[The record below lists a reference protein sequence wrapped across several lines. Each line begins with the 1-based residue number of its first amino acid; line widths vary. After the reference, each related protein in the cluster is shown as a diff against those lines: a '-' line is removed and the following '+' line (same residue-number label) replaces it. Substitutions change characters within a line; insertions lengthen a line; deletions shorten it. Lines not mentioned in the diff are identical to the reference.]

1 MYADDTTLHGTY
13 DTFQNTEN
21 TDIITITHT
30 INKELSLIV
39 AWLTQNK
46 LLINKSKTKMTV
58 FHMPQ
63 NMLYTQKLL

>member
-1 MYADDTTLHGTY
+1 MYADPFTLHGTY
-13 DTFQNTEN
+13 DTLQNTDN
-21 TDIITITHT
+21 IDILTIGHN

-39 AWLTQNK
+39 TWLTPE

-63 NMLYTQKLL
+63 KHGIYPKLL